1 MIQIYRIHRF
11 LFRLFDYLTYLMH
24 RSAVLIESRVW
35 YRNIVTILASIV
47 VLTMADMMFAFLMMV
62 PVTLTGIARELTWL
76 LLNVMARIYPHHP
89 VSGIV
94 FDGNHVEEV

>member
-11 LFRLFDYLTYLMH
+11 LLLDHLTYLMH

-47 VLTMADMMFAFLMMV
+47 VLIMVDMMFAFLMMV
-62 PVTLTGIARELTWL
+62 PVTLTGIARESTWI
-76 LLNVMARIYPHHP
+76 LLNLMARVYPHHP

-94 FDGNHVEEV
+94 FDGDHVEEV